1 MSVKIKRNTGWVG
14 QFPNFNIIINGE
26 KVEEVGN
33 NDTIQIEIPDEEA
46 TLQVSQWGIKSN
58 EIIVNDGEK
67 VEIYTTAWGKYSI
80 FVFMLAL
87 LLTNLFSVSTA
98 LTSTFKF
105 TIPVLLATFFI
116 VTALVIRGLH
126 YDIRKL

>member
-67 VEIYTTAWGKYSI
+67 V
-80 FVFMLAL
+80 L
-87 LLTNLFSVSTA
+87 N
-98 LTSTFKF
+98 
-105 TIPVLLATFFI
+105 
-116 VTALVIRGLH
+116 
-126 YDIRKL
+126 